1 MKTIKRQL
9 SILVLLASAFF
20 SAVVMA
26 GITTATPAV
35 SGYDVVSYHQ
45 DSGPIRGDG
54 SFVSEHDGE
63 TYLFASKENKAV
75 FDADPEK
82 YVPAYG
88 GFCAYGVSVGKKFH
102 TDPLAWKI
110 EDGKLYLN
118 LNKKVQNIWLKDVP
132 GYIAKADTHWTD
144 IEDVPAAEL

>member
-1 MKTIKRQL
+1 MKTIKQQL
-9 SILVLLASAFF
+9 AILILLAGSIF
-20 SAVVMA
+20 SFMA
-26 GITTATPAV
+26 TAGVSTATPAV

-45 DSGPIRGDG
+45 EGGPTRGDG
-54 SFVSEHDGE
+54 SFVSEYDGE
-63 TYLFASKENKAV
+63 TYLFASQENQAT

-102 TDPLAWKI
+102 TDPLAWKV

-118 LNKKVQNIWLKDVP
+118 LNKKVQTIWLKDVP
-132 GYIAKADTHWTD
+132 GNISKADANWTD
-144 IEDVPAAEL
+144 IAEIPAAQL